1 MSLFGTSF
9 VRRGSR
15 NWRRVADL
23 SRSGT
28 LPGGECERAG
38 CRQARMSSLN
48 PAHEIGQIMT
58 YELDRSGNCPNRVG
72 ARPGNSRVARLV
84 MIGLLSLA
92 LVAAPSISFAGGKAE
107 ETGSEAALGAAAV
120 VSSLIYGPVKL
131 VYATGGLLVGAF
143 AWAFTAG
150 DTEVAEKVFTRSLR
164 GTYVITPDILTGEQ
178 ELVFIGR
185 DVNEPS
191 AHAGE
196 LASSSSVPS
205 GVDPAPVVNE
215 TIDGNGYDET
225 GW

>member
-1 MSLFGTSF
+1 
-9 VRRGSR
+9 
-15 NWRRVADL
+15 
-23 SRSGT
+23 
-28 LPGGECERAG
+28 
-38 CRQARMSSLN
+38 
-48 PAHEIGQIMT
+48 
-58 YELDRSGNCPNRVG
+58 
-72 ARPGNSRVARLV
+72 

-92 LVAAPSISFAGGKAE
+92 LVAAPSLSFAGGKAE
-107 ETGSEAALGAAAV
+107 ETGREGALGAAAA

-131 VYATGGLLVGAF
+131 IYATGGLLVGAF

-150 DTEVAEKVFTRSLR
+150 DTEVAGKVFTRSLR

-191 AHAGE
+191 AHTSE
-196 LASSSSVPS
+196 MVSSSSVPS
-205 GVDPAPVVNE
+205 GVDPAPVVDE